1 MVDKINSTPP
11 QEPSINAII
20 LPCKVGDN
28 LYRQDGIWKCVGFDC
43 DQNGIWRVKL
53 RKDVSNYYLQ
63 TRMVFGSF
71 GKTVFTSKEEY
82 EKTFPPKEIDSK
94 LKESMIFLK
103 ENKRQYQDWLH
114 TNMNDEVHK

>member
-1 MVDKINSTPP
+1 MVNEINSTPP
-11 QEPSINAII
+11 HEPSINAII

-43 DQNGIWRVKL
+43 DQTGSWRVKL
-53 RKDVSNYYLQ
+53 RKDEGNHYLQ

-82 EKTFPPKEIDSK
+82 EKTFPRKTSILTKEQQERQD
-94 LKESMIFLK
+94 FLK
-103 ENKRQYQDWLH
+103 KQHRQHEDWINK
-114 TNMNDEVHK
+114 K